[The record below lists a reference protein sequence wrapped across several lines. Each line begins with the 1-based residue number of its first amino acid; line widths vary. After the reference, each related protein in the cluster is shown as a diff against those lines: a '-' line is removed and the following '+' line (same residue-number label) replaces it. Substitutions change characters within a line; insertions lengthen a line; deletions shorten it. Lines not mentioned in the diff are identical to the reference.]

1 MCKFPHDNSGMPVT
15 FLHHPLNFAYFR
27 FIFMSFKTQYL
38 NFLSVLSEN
47 LTFPDPHHPASAQ
60 KLYKP
65 PAVLLSLLPLFY
77 PKRFRSK
84 PIYKNQRHSN
94 IGGCEAQH
102 DERKA
107 HAARADLHADEAQDV
122 NRHI

>member
-60 KLYKP
+60 NFINRLQFFF
-65 PAVLLSLLPLFY
+65 LFY
-77 PKRFRSK
+77 
-84 PIYKNQRHSN
+84 HS
-94 IGGCEAQH
+94 
-102 DERKA
+102 
-107 HAARADLHADEAQDV
+107 
-122 NRHI
+122 

>member
-65 PAVLLSLLPLFY
+65 PAVLLPLLPFIAG
-77 PKRFRSK
+77 FRAVLGRTVFQN
-84 PIYKNQRHSN
+84 ICRRLIIQR
-94 IGGCEAQH
+94 I
-102 DERKA
+102 
-107 HAARADLHADEAQDV
+107 
-122 NRHI
+122 